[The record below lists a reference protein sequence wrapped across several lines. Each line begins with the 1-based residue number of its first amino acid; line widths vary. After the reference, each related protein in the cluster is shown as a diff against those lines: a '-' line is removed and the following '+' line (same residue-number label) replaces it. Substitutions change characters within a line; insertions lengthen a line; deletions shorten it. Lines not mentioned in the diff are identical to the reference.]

1 MEETEL
7 HKLESLKEQMMNLRK
22 DSSLVTGVTFN
33 TLAGDIHISKKE
45 IAVSLLDSIIKYLK
59 DEIKYKER

>member
-1 MEETEL
+1 
-7 HKLESLKEQMMNLRK
+7 MNLRK